1 MKKTISL
8 MLIVIMVLLFGTT
21 VFAAPK
27 AMPDGGIFDAA
38 FYAATYPD
46 AAAVFGTGEK
56 ELYGHYVRHGK
67 AEGRLPYSAATAAAI
82 AAGAKVMPDGALFDP
97 AFYFKTYPDVAA
109 VFGNNEKL
117 LYQHYKEHGMA
128 EGRLPY
134 AAAATGKTAAAPA
147 AAAPAAPAAPKP
159 AAPLPGYGPG
169 TSKLTLKADSLSAC
183 YRLVRTDGS
192 VEFIVFLTPGQTV
205 TKSFP
210 AGKYVLKTA
219 EGTAWISDSQ
229 AFGPSGHY
237 SVSDLYTFDADGE
250 YQIVSSTTHGD
261 FNSSSASGFLN

>member
-134 AAAATGKTAAAPA
+134 AAAATGKS
-147 AAAPAAPAAPKP
+147 AAAPAAPAASAPAAP

-169 TSKLTLKADSLSAC
+169 TAKLILKAGSLSAC
-183 YRLVRTDGS
+183 YRFLRSDGS
-192 VEFIVFLTPGQTV
+192 EEFIVFLAPGQSV

-210 AGKYVLKTA
+210 AGKYMLKTA
-219 EGTAWISDSQ
+219 EGKTWISNTQ

-237 SVSDLYTFDADGE
+237 SVSDLYTFDAGGE
-250 YQIVSSTTHGD
+250 YQIVTSTTHGD
-261 FNSSSASGFLN
+261 FNASSVSGFLN